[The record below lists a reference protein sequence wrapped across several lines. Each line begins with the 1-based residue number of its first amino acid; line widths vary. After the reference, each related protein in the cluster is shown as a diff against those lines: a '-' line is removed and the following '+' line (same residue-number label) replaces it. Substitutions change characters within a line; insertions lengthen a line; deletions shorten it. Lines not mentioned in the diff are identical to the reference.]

1 MTTEYFK
8 HGDKDFYTQLT
19 KIIAAKPEAVYIVT
33 DEEAQNIGILKQLK
47 ELAYSGKV
55 FGCST
60 YATDNMVKLGGKELL
75 EGMYLEGVTF
85 EINREKPEVK
95 EWRKRYFQR
104 YNREAT
110 GFSLV
115 SYQSI
120 QLLADAIARA
130 SSTTEK
136 EKIREAVAKTDLRKT
151 LLGYYGKPNFD
162 EKGQVHP
169 YLGALQYR
177 DGKRVVV
184 YVSTKAN

>member
-1 MTTEYFK
+1 
-8 HGDKDFYTQLT
+8 
-19 KIIAAKPEAVYIVT
+19 
-33 DEEAQNIGILKQLK
+33 
-47 ELAYSGKV
+47 LAYNGKV

-95 EWRKRYFQR
+95 EWRKRYLQR

-130 SSTTEK
+130 NSTTEK
-136 EKIREAVAKTDLRKT
+136 EKIREAASKTDLRKT